1 MASPSKE
8 NGMFGKGKSVGAG
21 WKAQSLQRSA
31 LARSTT
37 ALQPLQTISSLS
49 SEMTVV
55 GKIVCKGVL
64 KIYGLVEGEVNASN
78 ALVADGARIQGDIVA
93 EELTVA
99 GHVEGDIYA
108 LRVRLQ
114 ATAVVEGDI
123 FHRSLSMD
131 EHARFEGCSRPED
144 NPPAPRSYIETES
157 ANPQPQP
164 QALVAFADKG
174 QFRGKTNE
182 ERERNQAEGR
192 GIHVFLAACVAIIAI
207 GAMGHFALSALQQ
220 PTGLA
225 YTTDGIRID
234 PGWIEPSTQP

>member
-1 MASPSKE
+1 
-8 NGMFGKGKSVGAG
+8 MFGKGKSAGEG
-21 WKAQSLQRSA
+21 WKAQPLQR
-31 LARSTT
+31 LTPARPIT
-37 ALQPLQTISSLS
+37 ALQPSQTIASLS

-225 YTTDGIRID
+225 YTTDGVRLD
-234 PGWIEPSTQP
+234 PGWIEPPTQP

>member
-1 MASPSKE
+1 LLSKE

-78 ALVADGARIQGDIVA
+78 ALVADGARIRGDIVA

-99 GHVEGDIYA
+99 GRVEGDIYA
-108 LRVRLQ
+108 LRVKLQ
-114 ATAVVEGDI
+114 GTAVVEGDI
-123 FHRSLSMD
+123 YHRSLSMD
-131 EHARFEGCSRPED
+131 EHARFEGCSRPEN
-144 NPPAPRSYIETES
+144 NPPEPRSYIKAES
-157 ANPQPQP
+157 ANPHPQP

-182 ERERNQAEGR
+182 EERSQAG
-192 GIHVFLAACVAIIAI
+192 GKGMHAFLAACVAIIAI
-207 GAMGHFALSALQQ
+207 GVMSHFALSALQQ
-220 PTGLA
+220 PAGLA
-225 YTTDGIRID
+225 YSTDNVRID
-234 PGWIEPSTQP
+234 PSWTGPSAQP

>member
-1 MASPSKE
+1 
-8 NGMFGKGKSVGAG
+8 MFGKGKSAGEG
-21 WKAQSLQRSA
+21 WKAQPLQRSA

-49 SEMTVV
+49 SEITVV

-207 GAMGHFALSALQQ
+207 GAMGHFALRSATADRTRLYNRRR
-220 PTGLA
+220 THRSRL
-225 YTTDGIRID
+225 D
-234 PGWIEPSTQP
+234 

>member
-1 MASPSKE
+1 MASLSKE
-8 NGMFGKGKSVGAG
+8 NGMFGKGKSAGEG

-108 LRVRLQ
+108 LRVRLK
-114 ATAVVEGDI
+114 ATASRLSPLPRWVISPSALCNSRQDSLIQPTAYASIQVGLSHRHSRDTILSTAEGDAW
-123 FHRSLSMD
+123 R
-131 EHARFEGCSRPED
+131 
-144 NPPAPRSYIETES
+144 
-157 ANPQPQP
+157 
-164 QALVAFADKG
+164 
-174 QFRGKTNE
+174 
-182 ERERNQAEGR
+182 
-192 GIHVFLAACVAIIAI
+192 
-207 GAMGHFALSALQQ
+207 
-220 PTGLA
+220 
-225 YTTDGIRID
+225 
-234 PGWIEPSTQP
+234 